1 MNLTTPML
9 SIIQVSQVSREERIC
24 KENISFSSVKEMQLT
39 NFVSKRSTGSQLQ
52 DPSHRFEMKHP
63 NKKDRLHV
71 DQAIPDQSRSSISVT
86 QRTTLK
92 KSVTFASVFDSI
104 GNEYD
109 LVR

>member
-9 SIIQVSQVSREERIC
+9 SIIQVSQVSSDERIC

-39 NFVSKRSTGSQLQ
+39 KFISRRSIRSQLQ
-52 DPSHRFEMKHP
+52 DPSHQFEMKHP
-63 NKKDRLHV
+63 NKK
-71 DQAIPDQSRSSISVT
+71 QAIPEQSQSLVT